1 MTLALVPDPDGIERA
16 ARISPCGTFR
26 WWLRRR
32 WEPERGLLGFVMLNP
47 STADASVD
55 DPTIRRCMGYAC
67 REGYGGIFVAN
78 VYPFRATDP
87 DELRAAREAGR
98 DLGLPAAE
106 QIDALRRTAVLPQVV
121 CGWGAA
127 KWARE
132 DARRV
137 VEYLRYYGASLY
149 TLKLNADGSPQ
160 HPLYLRKD
168 APLTPLDR
176 VGLPRA

>member
-1 MTLALVPDPDGIERA
+1 
-16 ARISPCGTFR
+16 
-26 WWLRRR
+26 
-32 WEPERGLLGFVMLNP
+32 MLNP
-47 STADASVD
+47 STADAAVD
-55 DPTIRRCMGYAC
+55 DPTIRRCTGYAC

-87 DELRAAREAGR
+87 DELRDAREAGR

-106 QIDALRRTAVLPQVV
+106 QIDALRRVAVLPQVV

-132 DARRV
+132 DAYRTV
-137 VEYLRYYGASLY
+137 KYLWDYGASARGVPSLY

-168 APLTPLDR
+168 APLMPLDPAR
-176 VGLPRA
+176 LPGRAASADRIRSTITGGAR